1 MSSDCGS
8 EVFAATT
15 TTTTTI
21 QTTVLLGILSMNH
34 GFIIWCSCVAET
46 VYIFNYGRMIGQ

>member
-8 EVFAATT
+8 EKFTATT

-46 VYIFNYGRMIGQ
+46 VYFFNGMVE

>member
-8 EVFAATT
+8 EGFAATT
-15 TTTTTI
+15 TTT
-21 QTTVLLGILSMNH
+21 QKTVLLGILSLNY

-46 VYIFNYGRMIGQ
+46 VYFFNWLVE